1 MNMLPLKSLTQ
12 EMPWAC
18 SILFFSNKFSK
29 CTKKRKLSK
38 EIQPLPVLCKEK
50 KNQGQNSTILYC
62 MHHQLQH
69 FISNLNYFFKHIK
82 KIVDWQFHDFLVK
95 LFISIKNGNHSI
107 MIESSS
113 LFLNRYTDCEF
124 KDETVYIITWVHWF
138 TDNLAQIKLSFPNIL
153 LQA

>member
-1 MNMLPLKSLTQ
+1 MLPLKSLTQ

-18 SILFFSNKFSK
+18 SILFFPTNSQNAL
-29 CTKKRKLSK
+29 KKESFQKKYSLF
-38 EIQPLPVLCKEK
+38 LCFVREK
-50 KNQGQNSTILYC
+50 KKKQGQNSTILYC

-82 KIVDWQFHDFLVK
+82 KIVDWQFHDFPVK

-107 MIESSS
+107 TIESSS